1 MDMPGALIIHGVNDA
16 HVERYARFI
25 RKFGGLFFSIRGHGD
40 YGRYVLVFPPEA
52 EVLEVRKIR
61 AEGDPDGTY
70 IQTDIALNEEYY
82 LTWHHN
88 KKIGHPQEVHNR
100 IVIPG
105 PQLDEAGV

>member
-40 YGRYVLVFPPEA
+40 YGRYVLVFPPKA
-52 EVLEVRKIR
+52 EILEVREIR
-61 AEGDPDGTY
+61 PEDDPDGAYT
-70 IQTDIALNEEYY
+70 QTDIALNEEYY
-82 LTWHHN
+82 LTWYHN

-100 IVIPG
+100 IVVPVT
-105 PQLDEAGV
+105 QLDEAGV